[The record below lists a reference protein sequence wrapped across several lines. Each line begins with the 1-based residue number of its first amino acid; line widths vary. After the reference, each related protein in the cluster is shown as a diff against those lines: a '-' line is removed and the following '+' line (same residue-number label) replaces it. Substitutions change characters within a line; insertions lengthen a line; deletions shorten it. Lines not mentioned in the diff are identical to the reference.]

1 MADDTAPASR
11 TPANLLAKTLLP
23 KTLLPS
29 GMMRA
34 LGTPSHPLSDL
45 KRLALRIGAG
55 DKAVNLPE
63 ITGFPGPQMIEDLGQ
78 RLGVTFL
85 LVTRDIGALTSIDC
99 PCVVL
104 LSDGT
109 SRLVLEAHDNGAL
122 VLAGEGNT
130 TARADRR
137 MLAASAT
144 GGAFIAR
151 REEREATP
159 LPAGA
164 PLGAAAGTTTASN
177 PVASFLLKT
186 AFERRQ
192 LIIALAVAGLLSGL
206 INLAVPIFTMVV
218 FDRVIPHAAFETLWA
233 LLIGVGLLLAVD
245 FALRHVRHALHDA
258 VSVAAM
264 TRMGGRFF
272 SRLIQTP
279 LSKAPAQAGPLLQPF
294 NEMNAAAQVAPQFM
308 AGLMVDVPFF
318 LIVVGLMA
326 MLGGWVAVV
335 PMVGVLL
342 LALTYWIGHKLSARN
357 LSEEHRLSQRQTQA
371 MIDAV
376 NAGEMIRVTGAG
388 PQMVRAWEERA
399 DAAALAG
406 HAFRSQQNMANHA
419 GAVILQLVTICTVA
433 GGAYLVSASLMTVG
447 ALSACMMLASRAV
460 MPIATLL
467 AQGFRLQQLITT
479 TAGVGSILNAPAEQG
494 QDDSQAGRGVAV
506 SGAYTLS
513 NVSFTHAEAAA
524 KALDAINMRITPGER
539 IAIIGKSGSGKS
551 TLLRLLA
558 LLHPIN
564 EGSLHIDGRDSR
576 QLDPQALRRAVALM
590 PQDPYLFDASLEANM
605 SVGLSTPEPE
615 WFRLVANLTGVASF
629 ADKHPSGYS
638 LTTGSGGQRLSG
650 GERQSVALARA
661 LMGQPK
667 LLLLDEPTAA
677 MDNEREARIIQALSA
692 ELNTGAL
699 QSTGLIV
706 ATHRMPILA
715 LVDRIIW
722 MDGGRIIADGPKA
735 DLMAK
740 LSAKAA

>member
-1 MADDTAPASR
+1 MR
-11 TPANLLAKTLLP
+11 
-23 KTLLPS
+23 
-29 GMMRA
+29 RA
-34 LGTPSHPLSDL
+34 LGVPSHPLADL

-55 DKAVNLPE
+55 DAAVNLPE
-63 ITGFPGPQMIEDLGQ
+63 ITGLPGPQMIEDLGQ

-85 LVTRDIGALTSIDC
+85 LVTRDIGALTSADC

-104 LSDGT
+104 LADGT

-122 VLAGEGNT
+122 VLAGDGT
-130 TARADRR
+130 SPSRADRR

-151 REEREATP
+151 RNEREEVDVSP
-159 LPAGA
+159 GVVPARA
-164 PLGAAAGTTTASN
+164 TTAN
-177 PVASFLLKT
+177 PVISFLLKT

-233 LLIGVGLLLAVD
+233 LLIGVGLLLGVD
-245 FALRHVRHALHDA
+245 FTLRHVRHALHDA

-272 SRLIQTP
+272 SRLIHMP
-279 LSKAPAQAGPLLQPF
+279 LGNAPVQAGPLLQPF
-294 NEMNAAAQVAPQFM
+294 SEMNAAAQVAPQFM

-326 MLGGWVAVV
+326 ALGGWIAAV
-335 PMVGVLL
+335 PLVGVVL
-342 LALTYWIGHKLSARN
+342 LALTYWIGHRLSTRN
-357 LSEEHRLSQRQTQA
+357 LREEHRLSQRQTQA

-376 NAGEMIRVTGAG
+376 NSGEMIRVTGAG

-419 GAVILQLVTICTVA
+419 GAVILQLVTIGTVA

-467 AQGFRLQQLITT
+467 AQGFRLQQLMTT
-479 TAGVGSILNAPAEQG
+479 TAGVGSILSAPAEQG
-494 QDDSQAGRGVAV
+494 QDASQAGRGLSIA
-506 SGAYTLS
+506 GAYTLS
-513 NVSFTHAEAAA
+513 SVSFTHVEAPA
-524 KALDAINMRITPGER
+524 KALDSITLRIEPGER

-558 LLHPIN
+558 LLHPASA
-564 EGSLHIDGRDSR
+564 GSLHIDGRDAR
-576 QLDPQALRRAVALM
+576 QLDPVALRRAVALM
-590 PQDPYLFDASLEANM
+590 SQDPYLFDAQLESNM
-605 SVGLSTPEPE
+605 TVGLAAPDPT
-615 WFRLVANLTGVASF
+615 WFRHVAGLTGVASF
-629 ADKHPSGYS
+629 ADKHPAGYS
-638 LTTGSGGQRLSG
+638 LTTGPGGHKLSG

-677 MDNEREARIIQALSA
+677 MDNEREARIIQALST
-692 ELNTGAL
+692 ELQTGAL
-699 QSTGLIV
+699 QSTGLVV

-722 MDGGRIIADGPKA
+722 MDGGRIIADGSKTEM
-735 DLMAK
+735 MAK
-740 LSAKAA
+740 LSQKAA